1 MHKRF
6 ISNFF
11 KNVLREHS
19 TSIFYKPGSKLL
31 AVVGDI
37 QSLPNG
43 GRLPL
48 ILWSIRECFSPS
60 VMKTYL
66 PSEELHYSI
75 NLMEVS
81 SAGYQHGFG
90 RSSCITKKGLFRISI
105 ALDWMSLALLEDW
118 QKPSF
123 CQQGRWTLF
132 RVKPPRKT
140 FKFHHVGIL
149 EIAKILETIL
159 WQI

>member
-6 ISNFF
+6 ISNFL
-11 KNVLREHS
+11 KNVLWEHS

-81 SAGYQHGFG
+81 SAGYQHA
-90 RSSCITKKGLFRISI
+90 CITKRGLFRISI
-105 ALDWMSLALLEDW
+105 ALDWMSLALSEDW
-118 QKPSF
+118 QKQSL

-132 RVKPPRKT
+132 RVKPPGKT
-140 FKFHHVGIL
+140 FEFHHVGIS